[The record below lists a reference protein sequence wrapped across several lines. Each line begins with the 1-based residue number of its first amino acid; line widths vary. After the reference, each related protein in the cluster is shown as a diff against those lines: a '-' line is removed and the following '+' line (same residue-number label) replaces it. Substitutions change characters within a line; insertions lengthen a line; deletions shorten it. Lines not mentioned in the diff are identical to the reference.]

1 MNPEKARKFK
11 NRIHYAKTMSIDE
24 AMRGTR
30 RPVKEKVYDNSI
42 ISKEIIN
49 GVIETGIKN
58 GKSKLEILLELSSNP
73 RYQQYK
79 QYFRQWIN
87 DQYAKKAEIQ
97 GKGQKEDEQERG

>member
-1 MNPEKARKFK
+1 MNSEKARKFK
-11 NRIHYAKTMSIDE
+11 NRIHYAKTLSIND
-24 AMRGTR
+24 ALRGTR
-30 RPVKEKVYDNSI
+30 TPVKEKVYDNSI
-42 ISKEIIN
+42 ISKEIFN

-79 QYFRQWIN
+79 QYFRKWIN

-97 GKGQKEDEQERG
+97 GKGQKEDEQERD

>member
-1 MNPEKARKFK
+1 MNPEKARDLKKREFIG
-11 NRIHYAKTMSIDE
+11 RTYSINE
-24 AMRGTR
+24 ALRGTR
-30 RPVKEKVYDNSI
+30 TPVKEKVYDNSI

-73 RYQQYK
+73 RYQKYN

-87 DQYAKKAEIQ
+87 AQYAKKAEIQ
-97 GKGQKEDEQERG
+97 GKGQKEDEQERD